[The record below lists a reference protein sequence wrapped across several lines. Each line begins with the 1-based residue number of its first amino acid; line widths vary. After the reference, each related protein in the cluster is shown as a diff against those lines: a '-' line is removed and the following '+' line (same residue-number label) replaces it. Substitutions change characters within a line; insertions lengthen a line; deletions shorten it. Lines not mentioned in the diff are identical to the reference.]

1 MVNNTEYLGIHIRT
15 KNAMFQL
22 QMINERW
29 GWKWAW
35 EWGMR
40 NEKKER
46 TNVCS
51 LLTQPVF
58 LTRDLYL
65 LVVVIV
71 ASFLRIS
78 SVFWLTGRKLT
89 KAIKTLT
96 RHSIF
101 PSLFFWIFWL
111 AVCNITKAIKHLI
124 RYSVFHIF
132 IFEFLFD
139 RLQLNKGNKMLIR
152 KRQ

>member
-1 MVNNTEYLGIHIRT
+1 MVNNTECLRNSHSHEKCNVSTSNDKWKMRLGMR
-15 KNAMFQL
+15 
-22 QMINERW
+22 
-29 GWKWAW
+29 
-35 EWGMR
+35 MR
-40 NEKKER
+40 NEKEER

-101 PSLFFWIFWL
+101 SIFIFWIFWL
-111 AVCNITKAIKHLI
+111 TVCNITKAIKHLI
-124 RYSVFHIF
+124 RYSVFHIL
-132 IFEFLFD
+132 IFEFLID